1 MLCAVVASTR
11 SRRIPT
17 RRERRSQREQAIVTA
32 TRTLLDERGWREA
45 SVEKIART
53 AGMHKPEVYRT
64 FDSKEEIFV
73 LTLSDYLSEL
83 EDRSAAAKEPED
95 PVAAL
100 RQACRRYVEFCLEY
114 PAAMDC
120 ALSFLQRSAEELREQ
135 VSEAVWV
142 RLGQAL
148 AACVGRLERILVAG
162 AERGMFAVDDP
173 AFTANRL
180 YAQMLG
186 SIYLARVGAGVR
198 EVSPG
203 VAASFELDPERVRD
217 ACVGDALAQVRITEG
232 ALV

>member
-1 MLCAVVASTR
+1 M
-11 SRRIPT
+11 
-17 RRERRSQREQAIVTA
+17 A

-45 SVEKIART
+45 PVEKIARA

-83 EDRSAAAKEPED
+83 EDRSAAAKEPKD

-100 RQACRRYVEFCLEY
+100 RQACRRYIEFCLEY
-114 PAAMDC
+114 PAFMDC
-120 ALSFLQRSAEELREQ
+120 ALSLMQRPAEELREQ
-135 VSEAVWV
+135 VSDAVWV

-162 AERGMFAVDDP
+162 EKRGVFAVEDP
-173 AFTANRL
+173 AFTANRF
-180 YAQMLG
+180 YAQILG

-203 VAASFELDPERVRD
+203 VAATFELDRERVRD
-217 ACVGDALAQVRITEG
+217 ACIGDALSLVRITAG
-232 ALV
+232 TSA